1 MPRIV
6 HFTMPPRARTNLKKS
21 KPAPKP
27 QTKKPTA
34 GKVKQEEETKRQEE
48 EETKR
53 QEEEEAKRQE
63 EEEAKRQEEEERKRR
78 EEEERKKKE
87 EEERRKK
94 EEEERRKKEE
104 EERKRQ
110 EEERKRKEEK
120 RKKQEEEER
129 KREEEK
135 RKKKEEEERKRQ
147 EEERKRQE
155 EKRKKKEEE
164 ERTKRQEEERK
175 IREAEE
181 IQKREDDR
189 KRREEEDRKRREE
202 EERKRSEE
210 EERKRKEQQRKTE
223 PQEITP
229 NVDRRERENAAPG
242 ETETQRAEDAQLL
255 IETGISMRRRGIRHH
270 DQSPRSQSIQMA
282 YLAISSI
289 VPELRWDGPSVF
301 QRHIPANCCDGTD
314 ILNAGFRA
322 FAPNLQLVDGKTPDA
337 VAICF
342 DNPNLAT
349 PVFVRRS
356 NDWHAVMW
364 NGVTTCIGPVEQ
376 WPDVGSRYVIVD
388 TESPLLG
395 IV

>member
-78 EEEERKKKE
+78 EEEER
-87 EEERRKK
+87 RKK

-129 KREEEK
+129 KREEEKRKKKEEEERKRKEEK

-189 KRREEEDRKRREE
+189 KRREEEDRKRR
-202 EERKRSEE
+202 EE